1 MMTQRKKPVNL
12 IYDVDERPGIGALIL
27 LGLQHIFVLAIA
39 FVIPVLIVD
48 AIGGTAA
55 DAGHLICMAML
66 VTGVA
71 TILQGLPRGP
81 VGSGYLCP
89 LVNGPAFLSASIL
102 AGKAGGLPLIFGMT
116 FIGGVFEGLFSRA
129 VTRLRAF
136 FPAEVTGTIVTMV
149 GIEVIPFGVKRFFG
163 MDALHPAIDPTATLV
178 AVVTLAAMMG
188 LTVWGKGKFR
198 LYAVLIAMLI
208 GYAAAFGLGLL
219 GPRQFATISQAS
231 WFAWPALG
239 SYGMH
244 FSTALIIPFVV
255 AALSSALKTMG
266 DLTTCQKI
274 NDERWKR
281 PDMKSI
287 SRGILACATGNL
299 LSGLAGALGQSPSS
313 SNIGLSIAT
322 GATSRAIAYA
332 AGGILILLAF
342 LPKVAS
348 IFVVMPTPVMGASLV
363 FAASFMVLA
372 GISIMTSRMMDARKT
387 FVIGTSIVFGLSV
400 DIVPGLYDPLPGLL
414 KPFFQSS
421 LSAATL
427 TAILLNLLFRIGIE
441 KKAAVDLIPGVDSSE
456 TIFMFMQKQGGLW
469 GALPDVVN
477 RAAAAVNET
486 LEALAAKGASRGPI
500 RLAVSFDEF
509 NLDAEMT
516 YAGTPLSFASRKPS
530 EEDVL
535 NTGEGLETLAVFLIL
550 HEADNV
556 DAQEKNGHCRIRLH
570 FNH

>member
-1 MMTQRKKPVNL
+1 
-12 IYDVDERPGIGALIL
+12 
-27 LGLQHIFVLAIA
+27 
-39 FVIPVLIVD
+39 
-48 AIGGTAA
+48 
-55 DAGHLICMAML
+55 
-66 VTGVA
+66 
-71 TILQGLPRGP
+71 
-81 VGSGYLCP
+81 
-89 LVNGPAFLSASIL
+89 
-102 AGKAGGLPLIFGMT
+102 
-116 FIGGVFEGLFSRA
+116 
-129 VTRLRAF
+129 
-136 FPAEVTGTIVTMV
+136 
-149 GIEVIPFGVKRFFG
+149 
-163 MDALHPAIDPTATLV
+163 
-178 AVVTLAAMMG
+178 
-188 LTVWGKGKFR
+188 
-198 LYAVLIAMLI
+198 
-208 GYAAAFGLGLL
+208 
-219 GPRQFATISQAS
+219 
-231 WFAWPALG
+231 
-239 SYGMH
+239 
-244 FSTALIIPFVV
+244 
-255 AALSSALKTMG
+255 
-266 DLTTCQKI
+266 
-274 NDERWKR
+274 
-281 PDMKSI
+281 
-287 SRGILACATGNL
+287 
-299 LSGLAGALGQSPSS
+299 
-313 SNIGLSIAT
+313 
-322 GATSRAIAYA
+322 
-332 AGGILILLAF
+332 
-342 LPKVAS
+342 KVAS

-427 TAILLNLLFRIGIE
+427 TAILLNLLFRIGIA